1 MCLMSIQLG
10 RISLAK
16 SIFSMKKMKKTT
28 KSLNV
33 SQTPRHNQKLN
44 IFFLIIIK
52 KSSIGS
58 SNTWRYFQVFEVIP
72 CIKYTVFL

>member
-44 IFFLIIIK
+44 IFFFNNNK
-52 KSSIGS
+52 KKL
-58 SNTWRYFQVFEVIP
+58 NWLLKHLEVFSGI
-72 CIKYTVFL
+72 